1 MSSETTSST
10 RDTVPYRENDD
21 QPTAEGPSGPFW
33 NPVIRR
39 WVGRGELDYEIY
51 VRTSELLSLQTATE
65 ELSRQEELSFQ
76 IVHQTQELWLKLAAF
91 ECRHVEA
98 SSTRRTCGARLR
110 GLANHARA
118 RQPARGTTRP
128 RDAHAGASRRSAETS
143 ATARARIA
151 RLQRRPRGGR
161 GGPMRP

>member
-98 SSTRRTCGARLR
+98 ML
-110 GLANHARA
+110 
-118 RQPARGTTRP
+118 
-128 RDAHAGASRRSAETS
+128 DAS
-143 ATARARIA
+143 
-151 RLQRRPRGGR
+151 
-161 GGPMRP
+161 